1 MSAAYWQC
9 LTVIFCRVQSVAD
22 GQGYAYG
29 SAQRKLVR
37 GIRLWGKGKSFR
49 ASAPLLDSDIE
60 IYTKSSR
67 NYEQHYLDNCFICGF
82 NIFT

>member
-1 MSAAYWQC
+1 MVRAMRMVQPKGNQRVGSDYGAKVSRFELQC
-9 LTVIFCRVQSVAD
+9 
-22 GQGYAYG
+22 
-29 SAQRKLVR
+29 
-37 GIRLWGKGKSFR
+37 
-49 ASAPLLDSDIE
+49 PLLDSDIE